1 MCVFVS
7 YCLEPSLQV
16 SLQTVISVVLVQET
30 CHILFTAFFLT
41 PYCNDDMICC
51 KPHFLNMQR
60 ILKSMN
66 AFIKVVK
73 VATTL
78 QMGSFPGAL
87 TEMESHPDE
96 LIICISYA
104 ETE

>member
-1 MCVFVS
+1 
-7 YCLEPSLQV
+7 
-16 SLQTVISVVLVQET
+16 
-30 CHILFTAFFLT
+30 
-41 PYCNDDMICC
+41 
-51 KPHFLNMQR
+51 MQR

-104 ETE
+104 ETEWEGRRQWVRWTVGDNNWIPELLI

>member
-1 MCVFVS
+1 
-7 YCLEPSLQV
+7 
-16 SLQTVISVVLVQET
+16 
-30 CHILFTAFFLT
+30 
-41 PYCNDDMICC
+41 
-51 KPHFLNMQR
+51 MQR